1 MQRKTFTELNEE
13 NKKLR
18 DELDGLQREKNKLRM
33 ETIKEVGEE
42 LAKGLDRERDDLKRQ
57 LAASAKEIVSLKAEM
72 HEELAGKAKAMEQIQ
87 KENKKMKEYI
97 DTLIRTR
104 ADSLK
109 VVAMERMLNDMV
121 LQLSKLGEKC
131 SYQQAELY
139 KKEKEVQEMRK
150 ATQKYE
156 RENKSHAATIK
167 YLTGRIELYGK
178 GSEGQRKGGL
188 RESEKAKGVYDVLP
202 KTKIVKPI
210 KGGAPAVVPKHAKKQ
225 SLVPQLRLDSLIRE
239 GGTSRRASVL
249 EKGMPPLT
257 QRASIS
263 DLKSK
268 VYEQNLRKFD
278 MLVETQT
285 SRNSRP
291 ALDSAS
297 EAKKDS
303 QCLEEK
309 LFG

>member
-42 LAKGLDRERDDLKRQ
+42 LAKGLDKERDDLKQQ
-57 LAASAKEIVSLKAEM
+57 LAASAKEIVSLKAKM
-72 HEELAGKAKAMEQIQ
+72 HEELAGRAKAMEQMQ

-104 ADSLK
+104 ADNLK
-109 VVAMERMLNDMV
+109 IVAMERMLNDMV

-131 SYQQAELY
+131 SYQQAELD
-139 KKEKEVQEMRK
+139 KKEKEAQEMHK
-150 ATQKYE
+150 AMQKFE
-156 RENKSHAATIK
+156 RENKSHTATIK

-188 RESEKAKGVYDVLP
+188 RESEKVKGVYDVLP

-210 KGGAPAVVPKHAKKQ
+210 KGGAPAVVPKYTKNH
-225 SLVPQLRLDSLIRE
+225 SLVPQLRLDSLTQE
-239 GGTSRRASVL
+239 GGTRRISIL
-249 EKGMPPLT
+249 DKGMPLLT
-257 QRASIS
+257 QRASVS

-285 SRNSRP
+285 SRNSKP
-291 ALDSAS
+291 VLDDVS
-297 EAKKDS
+297 EGKKES